1 MQDRADQP
9 ASVHDTATAPG
20 DLHNLH
26 EFVAKARQNLNQNDW
41 DYIVGG
47 AESETTLRRNRMAL
61 DTIAFRPRVL
71 RDVSKVDASVS
82 QFGRKLRLPVVLA
95 PVGSL
100 ESFHAAGAES
110 VVRGVEEFGCAHM
123 LSSVCE
129 PGLEDLAK
137 AAPKAL
143 RLYQLYVRGDAAWV
157 DDHVARAIEHGY
169 AAFAL
174 TVDTAHYSRRE
185 RDIAKRFV
193 TAGRRRVQNRVAQAS
208 LDWRTVERIKTK
220 FKIPLAIKGIATAED
235 AAIAVE
241 HGVDWI
247 YVSNHGG
254 RQLDHGRGSL
264 DVLPEVVD
272 AAGGRAR
279 IIVDGSICRGTDIVK
294 AIATGADLVGIGRM
308 QCFALACGGQS
319 GTCCGCSSCSRTR
332 CSAVSACWAPPPS
345 PISTARICTP
355 PRRQT
360 FRTFSARF
368 LCSRSTTLS
377 VLRLALVGWAKAR
390 SATQGHHPQTAA
402 PCPREPGAMRECAVI
417 AGLDRQ
423 SIRFAIN
430 ICKARWTRGSSPR
443 VDAGI

>member
-1 MQDRADQP
+1 
-9 ASVHDTATAPG
+9 
-20 DLHNLH
+20 
-26 EFVAKARQNLNQNDW
+26 
-41 DYIVGG
+41 
-47 AESETTLRRNRMAL
+47 MAL

-129 PGLEDLAK
+129 PGLEELAK
-137 AAPKAL
+137 TAPAAL

-157 DDHVARAIEHGY
+157 DDHVARALDHGY

-208 LDWRTVERIKTK
+208 LDWRTVERIKKK

-235 AAIAVE
+235 AALAIE

-272 AAGGRAR
+272 AVAGRAR

-308 QCFALACGGQS
+308 QCFALACGGRS
-319 GTCCGCSSCSRTR
+319 G
-332 CSAVSACWAPPPS
+332 
-345 PISTARICTP
+345 
-355 PRRQT
+355 
-360 FRTFSARF
+360 
-368 LCSRSTTLS
+368 
-377 VLRLALVGWAKAR
+377 VLRLLELLEDEVQRCLGLL
-390 SATQGHHPQTAA
+390 GAA
-402 PCPREPGAMRECAVI
+402 SFAD
-417 AGLDRQ
+417 LDR
-423 SIRFAIN
+423 SYLHPAAAVNLPHVLSAFPLLKIDDYRY
-430 ICKARWTRGSSPR
+430 
-443 VDAGI
+443 